1 LYWEE
6 EGVDIL
12 NENFQE
18 LLLNFLTFL
27 PKLVV
32 ALVVF
37 IIGLL
42 LAGVLSAAVRRALR
56 KRDVDPELTILIGTL
71 TRWSIIV
78 LASVLALEQVNFDL
92 TAFLAGL
99 GIVGFTIGFAIQDVS
114 KNFVAGLLILLQQPF
129 DLGDAIEVGDF
140 SGVVLAVDLRAT
152 EIRTFDGRYVT
163 IPNADVFTSPIVN
176 FSRADRRRV
185 NLDIGVAYDSDLD
198 QVTRTTL
205 EAIQKIDGLLED
217 PAPQVVYNSFGES
230 AIDFSI
236 YFWVDMKKSDPW
248 KGQTQGIG
256 VLKEAFEAA
265 GIEIPYPIRTVFLQQ

>member
-1 LYWEE
+1 MDLF
-6 EGVDIL
+6 
-12 NENFQE
+12 NENIQE
-18 LLLNFLTFL
+18 ILMNLIAFL
-27 PKLVV
+27 PKLVG
-32 ALVVF
+32 ALLVFVV
-37 IIGLL
+37 GLL
-42 LAGVLSAAVRRALR
+42 LAGVLSNAIKRTLR
-56 KRDVDPELTILIGTL
+56 NRDTDPELTILIGTL
-71 TRWSIIV
+71 TRWTVIV

-129 DLGDAIEVGDF
+129 DLGDAIEVGDY
-140 SGVVLAVDLRAT
+140 SGVVLEVDLRAT

-205 EAIQKIDGLLED
+205 EAIQTIDGLLED
-217 PAPQVVYNSFGES
+217 PAPQVVYNAFGES
-230 AIDFSI
+230 SIDFSL

-248 KGQTQGIG
+248 TGQTQGIG
-256 VLKEAFEAA
+256 VLKEAYEAA
-265 GIEIPYPIRTVFLQQ
+265 GIDIPYPIRTVLLQQ